1 MRLLSVNKQRAC
13 GLLLIAAVASGC
25 GSAVDVDNPRVTLAL
40 DFGANA
46 LLELFVL
53 DTAAAPCPALIGGSL
68 APDDETLVP
77 HAAEARPAQGLNEGG
92 ELRFELEELPAEI
105 GLTFYAR
112 ASEGGA
118 VLSQDCDD
126 DVIIPANGHVDI
138 ALVVSE

>member
-1 MRLLSVNKQRAC
+1 MNTPRARA
-13 GLLLIAAVASGC
+13 LLLIAAALVSGC
-25 GSAVDVDNPRVTLAL
+25 GSEIDVDNPRVTLAL

-53 DTAAAPCPALIGGSL
+53 DTAAAACPALMGGSL
-68 APDDETLVP
+68 APDDESLVA
-77 HAAEARPAQGLNEGG
+77 HAAEARPARGLNAGG
-92 ELRFELEELPAEI
+92 ELRFELEELPAEV

-126 DVIIPANGHVDI
+126 DVVIPADGHVDI